1 MLFELSWVAGLLRAV
16 FQSTPVTF
24 GERFVTNP
32 RITGLLATNI
42 FLSGAAFAAM
52 NPYRAIVGVETL
64 GLSNAAFGL
73 IMALNA
79 LGGSAIA
86 VLLG

>member
-1 MLFELSWVAGLLRAV
+1 M
-16 FQSTPVTF
+16 
-24 GERFVTNP
+24 TNP

-42 FLSGAAFAAM
+42 FLSGAAFATM

-79 LGGSAIA
+79 LGGSGNCRFVGLAF
-86 VLLG
+86 

>member
-1 MLFELSWVAGLLRAV
+1 M
-16 FQSTPVTF
+16 
-24 GERFVTNP
+24 TNP
-32 RITGLLATNI
+32 RITSLLATNI

-79 LGGSAIA
+79 LGGSAIT
-86 VLLG
+86 VLLGWLSDKV